1 MTDTI
6 FSLDLPTALNIANKS
21 KCLTFYPCLSNQA
34 FIYASQLRTDYQK
47 KHGVTHCQLVSKS
60 APLWQN
66 GQAKFHFFEDGS
78 LIYPQNVSEKSARFA
93 LENIKEALRLNG
105 YEVKKIYAPQ
115 NDFDTMMF
123 DTYMRQ
129 IDQTVQIGYV
139 FENDF
144 EIIPLADKKSFVADC
159 FANGCKMI
167 VSENKNDLCSAQKKD
182 IALLTD
188 GRLIIREEYE
198 QRLAAFNARQISD
211 FTLSNPQYVYLHALY
226 VPASYIAELYKKAG
240 EKGAVQ
246 KFVSSTDLSNPKEE
260 SSAQNEALE
269 YAHQMFQGRT
279 CLTDL
284 YLFDEKSYY
293 VLIPEK
299 DGYALFSDGT
309 LVINKNSMNNIL
321 IQDLQRFFP
330 EIDFQIKTV
339 PSVNYIKAIYDILPS
354 YQKSA
359 KEIYLEMMK
368 QKARR
373 LKSMLE
379 ITHTDALEIVSKMS
393 GFSSWKAMQ
402 QIEKLDAKS
411 AIVNER
417 KNVLFGTSR
426 CRTLNDIVE
435 LEYQKYLKNHQ
446 R

>member
-6 FSLDLPTALNIANKS
+6 FSLDLPTALNLANKS

-34 FIYASQLRTDYQK
+34 FIYASTLRTDYQK

-60 APLWQN
+60 APLWQY

-78 LIYPQNVSEKSARFA
+78 LIYPQDVSKEPARFA

-129 IDQTVQIGYV
+129 IDQTVQIGYIY
-139 FENDF
+139 ENDF
-144 EIIPLADKKSFVADC
+144 EIIPLSDKKSFVSKC
-159 FANGCKMI
+159 FSNGCKLI
-167 VSENKNDLCSAQKKD
+167 ISENKNDLCSSQKMD
-182 IALLTD
+182 IAILSD

-211 FTLSNPQYVYLHALY
+211 FTLFNPQYVYLHALY
-226 VPASYIAELYKKAG
+226 VPASYIAALYKKAD
-240 EKGAVQ
+240 EIGAVQ
-246 KFVSSTDLSNPKEE
+246 NFINATDLSKPKEQNT
-260 SSAQNEALE
+260 QNEALE
-269 YAHQMFQGRT
+269 FANQMFQGRI

-293 VLIPEK
+293 VLMPEK

-309 LVINKNSMNNIL
+309 LVLSKNSMNNIL
-321 IQDLQRFFP
+321 IQDLQRYFP

-339 PSVNYIKAIYDILPS
+339 PSIDYIKAIYDVLPS

-373 LKSMLE
+373 LKSMID
-379 ITHTDALEIVSKMS
+379 ITHTEALEIVSQMS
-393 GFSSWKAMQ
+393 GFSNWKAMQ
-402 QIEKLDAKS
+402 QIENLDAKS

-426 CRTLNDIVE
+426 GRTLNDIVE

>member
-6 FSLDLPTALNIANKS
+6 LCLDLPTALNLAARS
-21 KCLTFYPCLSNQA
+21 KCLTFNPCISNQS
-34 FIYASQLRTDYQK
+34 FIYVSTLRAEYQK

-60 APLWQN
+60 APLWQY

-93 LENIKEALRLNG
+93 LENIKEALRLRG
-105 YEVKKIYAPQ
+105 YEVKKIYASQ

-129 IDQTVQIGYV
+129 IDQTVQIGYIY
-139 FENDF
+139 ENDF

-159 FANGCKMI
+159 FSNGAKLI
-167 VSENKNDLCSAQKKD
+167 VSDNKNDLCSAQKKD
-182 IALLTD
+182 IAILSD

-198 QRLAAFNARQISD
+198 QRLAAFNANQISD
-211 FTLSNPQYVYLHALY
+211 FKLSHPQYVYLKPEY
-226 VPASYIAELYKKAG
+226 VPASYIAELYKKAD
-240 EKGAVQ
+240 ETSCVQ
-246 KFVSSTDLSNPKEE
+246 KFISATDLSKPQEQNT
-260 SSAQNEALE
+260 QNEALE

-284 YLFDEKSYY
+284 YLFDAKSYY

-339 PSVNYIKAIYDILPS
+339 PSIDYIKAIYDILPS

-402 QIEKLDAKS
+402 QIENSDAKS
-411 AIVNER
+411 AIANER
-417 KNVLFGTSR
+417 KNVLYNSSR
-426 CRTLNDIVE
+426 GRTLNDIVE